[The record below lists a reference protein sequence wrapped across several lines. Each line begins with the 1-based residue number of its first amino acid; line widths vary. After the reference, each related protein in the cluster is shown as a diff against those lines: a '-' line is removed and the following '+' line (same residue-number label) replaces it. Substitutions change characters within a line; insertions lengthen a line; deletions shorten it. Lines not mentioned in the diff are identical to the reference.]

1 MICELQLHK
10 TVCLYISIYIMRI
23 IVVLPVGSKHWRTE
37 QCLVNK
43 FVIKAQGPG
52 MHGNEPSARG
62 ESALGW
68 F

>member
-1 MICELQLHK
+1 MG
-10 TVCLYISIYIMRI
+10 I

-37 QCLVNK
+37 PCLDNK

-52 MHGNEPSARG
+52 MHGNELSARG

>member
-1 MICELQLHK
+1 MNYSSIKLF
-10 TVCLYISIYIMRI
+10 VYIYIMGI

-37 QCLVNK
+37 QCLDNK

-52 MHGNEPSARG
+52 MHGNELSARG